1 MLKASIA
8 AQCWLLLNHSTDLQ
22 ESNARQ
28 FIVERAVYG
37 SMHSVR
43 WDLSEATVIVGTD
56 IHSALGL
63 TSKACKSR
71 HAIIR
76 AIPEAFQG
84 QMLEVRQLRNILDV
98 LVCVCCTLAS
108 LQVQLL

>member
-1 MLKASIA
+1 ML
-8 AQCWLLLNHSTDLQ
+8 
-22 ESNARQ
+22 
-28 FIVERAVYG
+28 
-37 SMHSVR
+37 SVS
-43 WDLSEATVIVGTD
+43 WDLSEATVILGAAM
-56 IHSALGL
+56 HSALGL

-71 HAIIR
+71 HAIVC